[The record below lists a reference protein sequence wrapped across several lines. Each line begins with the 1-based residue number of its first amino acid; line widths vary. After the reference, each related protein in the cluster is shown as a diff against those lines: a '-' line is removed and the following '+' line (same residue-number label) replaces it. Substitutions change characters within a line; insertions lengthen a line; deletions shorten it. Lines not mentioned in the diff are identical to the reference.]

1 MNDSIKKI
9 KKKLFI
15 DYKKKESEIKKRLN
29 EFSIFYNESF
39 IWTLKDNNLVLMHTE
54 KSTNER
60 LFEEICFCILTAN
73 GSALSGI
80 KAIDFSKKSLI
91 NGTKEEI
98 QEKLKKSGVRFHN
111 RAEYIYYN
119 REKLKKDFNFDIK
132 KIIED
137 KKKNKQKL
145 RDFFVDYIKGFGY
158 KEASHFL
165 RNIGFFDYAILDKHI
180 LRKMHE
186 FNILNEIPKTIT
198 KKRYLGL
205 EKKFFDFSK
214 YLEIKP
220 EELDLLLWSLNTG
233 KILK

>member
-9 KKKLFI
+9 KNKLFI
-15 DYKKKESEIKKRLN
+15 DYKKKEGEIKKRLN
-29 EFSIFYNESF
+29 EFSIFYNENF
-39 IWTLKDNNLVLMHTE
+39 IWTLKENNLVLLQTE
-54 KSTNER
+54 KNTNQR

-80 KAIDFSKKSLI
+80 KAIDFSRDVLI
-91 NGTKEEI
+91 KGTKEEI

-119 REKLKKDFNFDIK
+119 REKLKKDFNFEIK
-132 KIIED
+132 KLIET
-137 KKKNKQKL
+137 KKENKQEL
-145 RDFFVDYIKGFGY
+145 RNFFVSYIKGLGY

-180 LRKMHE
+180 LRNMQQ
-186 FNILNEIPKTIT
+186 FNIINEIPKTLN
-198 KKRYLGL
+198 KNRYLEL
-205 EKKFFDFSK
+205 EKKFFELSN
-214 YLEIKP
+214 YLQIKP
-220 EELDLLLWSLNTG
+220 GELDLLLWSLNTG